1 MLPSFET
8 PRLFL
13 RPRSMADF
21 ETCLA
26 MDRDPDVT
34 RYIRGP
40 WNDPEEHRRFLTD
53 RIQTAWAPG
62 LGY

>member
-1 MLPSFET
+1 
-8 PRLFL
+8 
-13 RPRSMADF
+13 MADF